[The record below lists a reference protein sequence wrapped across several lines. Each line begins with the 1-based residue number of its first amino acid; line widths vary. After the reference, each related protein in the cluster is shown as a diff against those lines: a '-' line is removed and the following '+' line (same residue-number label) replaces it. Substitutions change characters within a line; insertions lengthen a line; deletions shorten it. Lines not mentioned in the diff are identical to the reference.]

1 MRVSGWADMFRGHAS
16 KALLVRFALRHFANV
31 PMRTTVQHDNGES
44 IVRNLRVS
52 VPPLGLQNTFACP
65 RISDIH
71 QAMIAQQ
78 KRMTAASER
87 LMQSL
92 MEAVIGYNSAR
103 KPLKIDVAKRKD
115 ANPPGGKTNVAKIKG
130 VQVGQQFVKVDTTR
144 NPPPVW
150 EVNSIHPGI
159 LGITHA
165 GLKNLDDPVDMKTVS
180 FSALLDKTYYRL
192 VSDVGAAT

>member
-1 MRVSGWADMFRGHAS
+1 MFWVHAS
-16 KALLVRFALRHFANV
+16 KALLASFALRHFAKV

-44 IVRNLRVS
+44 IVKNMRVS
-52 VPPLGLQNTFACP
+52 VPPLGLHNTFACP
-65 RISDIH
+65 RISDILR
-71 QAMIAQQ
+71 AMIAQQ
-78 KRMTAASER
+78 KRMTAAGER
-87 LMQSL
+87 LMQWL
-92 MEAVIGYNSAR
+92 MDAVIGYNSTR
-103 KPLKIDVAKRKD
+103 KPLKIGVAKRKD
-115 ANPPGGKTNVAKIKG
+115 ANPPGGKTNVAEIKG

-144 NPPPVW
+144 NRPPVW

-159 LGITHA
+159 IGITHA